1 MAHQPAMLST
11 LKVTVGAESR
21 VFSDPVVTIGR
32 DAQAPISLPHPDV
45 SRRHAEFRRTR
56 QGWLLVDL
64 DSTNGTRL
72 GDQQLGEALL
82 PEGQPVTLLV
92 GGDAG
97 PRLQVEVV
105 PPGVHNLPSGP
116 VPHPGALPPYAGP
129 ASQPG
134 SSQPGPPSQ
143 PGPTPYAGPASYPP
157 PPTPEASPA
166 SYPGAGVAPAPRPS
180 VTGDRPFDSGSG
192 SFAQAPGPMTQPWYP
207 EGESAMPQPPP
218 GHLAHGHTVLPSHQ
232 SHGRLLSIGRSRTC
246 DVVIDDPLVSR
257 QHATLVPGPSPVL
270 NDLGSFNGTFVNGR
284 RLNGS
289 IALHPGDEVI
299 FGNQTFSWTGTD
311 LASRATRT
319 DLTLFAENLTTVAK
333 GGKRLLEGMSFE
345 LGPSSLTAV
354 IGPSGAG
361 KSTLLGALTGSN
373 PATHG
378 QVIWQG
384 QDLYSHYEQL
394 RFQIGLVPQSDIQH
408 PQLTVRQGLSYASML
423 RLPPDTT
430 SAERSQRVQ
439 HVVSQMQLER
449 QIDNRIGTQLSGGQR
464 KRVSIATELLTA
476 PPLLFLDEPTSGL
489 DPGLDRDV
497 MHQLRTLAD
506 EGRVVM
512 VVTHS
517 VLALDVCDNV
527 LVLAP
532 GGRRAYFGPP
542 DGVLEHFGCRDYPQ
556 VFDLLDEPDL
566 WQRIPAPP
574 APVETG
580 RLPSMNA
587 PVTQPPLQSMSR
599 QFWTLVRRN
608 LAVTFS
614 DKLLLAM
621 LVVLPLALGGLSR
634 VVPGDSGLGIA
645 GTAGPGEMMDHKEA
659 LTRLTILIMAA
670 ALMGTAV
677 TIRELVG
684 ERPIFQREYAVGL
697 SPGMYLLSKVTVLG
711 TACFLQGMVVTW
723 LATVGLPGPDGDG
736 ALGVGTFEVAL
747 AIGGL
752 CFVMALLGLAVSA
765 LVTSNEQT
773 MPALVGL
780 VMVQLVLC
788 GALVPVAG
796 RAVLEQLAWL
806 SPARWAFAA
815 SSATVDLDK
824 AKRALPKAK
833 QDDLDSLYDQSVGQ
847 WILNM
852 SMMWIL
858 AAVILGLA
866 FWLVRRSATSRR

>member
-1 MAHQPAMLST
+1 MGTMAHQPAMLST
-11 LKVTVGAESR
+11 LRVTVAGQTREFADAVVTVG
-21 VFSDPVVTIGR
+21 R
-32 DAQAPISLPHPDV
+32 DGQALISLPHPDV

-56 QGWLLVDL
+56 QGWVLVDL
-64 DSTNGTRL
+64 ESTNGTCIGSRPVS
-72 GDQQLGEALL
+72 QELL
-82 PEGQPVTLLV
+82 PAGHPVTVVV
-92 GGDAG
+92 GGTEG
-97 PRLQVEVV
+97 PAFEVEVV
-105 PPGVHNLPSGP
+105 PAPLTNPGTSTGQ
-116 VPHPGALPPYAGP
+116 PGAQQSPMPQSPAAQSPAPQFPPPQTQQPDAGR
-129 ASQPG
+129 AG
-134 SSQPGPPSQ
+134 TGPS
-143 PGPTPYAGPASYPP
+143 TYPP
-157 PPTPEASPA
+157 QAGVPPM
-166 SYPGAGVAPAPRPS
+166 SYPGPNQPQQFQP
-180 VTGDRPFDSGSG
+180 PPM
-192 SFAQAPGPMTQPWYP
+192 APGAPTQPWYP
-207 EGESAMPQPPP
+207 AGESSIPLAPP
-218 GHLAHGHTVLPSHQ
+218 GQMVHGQTVIPSNQ
-232 SHGRLLSIGRSRTC
+232 PQGRVLTIGRSRTC

-257 QHATLVPGPSPVL
+257 QHATIALGNVAL
-270 NDLGSFNGTFVNGR
+270 LHDLGSFNGTFVNGH
-284 RLNGS
+284 RLVGS
-289 IALHPGDEVI
+289 TPLNPGDEVI
-299 FGNQTFSWTGTD
+299 FGNQTFSWTGAN
-311 LASRATRT
+311 LSVRATRT

-384 QDLYSHYEQL
+384 QDLYTHYEQL

-408 PQLTVRQGLSYASML
+408 PQLTVRQGLSYAAML

-430 SAERSQRVQ
+430 AAERASRVQRV
-439 HVVSQMQLER
+439 VGQMQLER

-542 DGVLEHFGCRDYPQ
+542 DGVLAHFGCRDYPQ

-574 APVETG
+574 ASVETG
-580 RLPSMNA
+580 RLPAMNA
-587 PVTQPPLQSMSR
+587 GVTQPPLQSMSR
-599 QFWTLVRRN
+599 QYWTLVRRN
-608 LAVTFS
+608 LAVTVS
-614 DKLLLAM
+614 DRLLLMM
-621 LVVLPLALGGLSR
+621 LLLLPLVLGGLSR
-634 VVPGDSGLGIA
+634 VVPGDDGFSIA
-645 GTAGPGEMMDHKEA
+645 RTINERGMMDHKEA

-697 SPGMYLLSKVTVLG
+697 SPGMYLLSKVSVLG
-711 TACFLQGMVVTW
+711 TACFLQGMLVTW
-723 LATVGLPGPDGDG
+723 IATVGLPGPDKDG
-736 ALGVGTFEVAL
+736 ALGMGNFEVAL

-752 CFVMALLGLAVSA
+752 SFAMAVLGLAVSA
-765 LVTSNEQT
+765 VVTSNEQT

-806 SPARWAFAA
+806 APARWAFAA
-815 SSATVDLDK
+815 TAAVVDLDK
-824 AKRALPKAK
+824 AKRGLPK
-833 QDDLDSLYDQSVGQ
+833 DERDLDSLYDQTVAQ
-847 WILNM
+847 WILDM
-852 SMMWIL
+852 SMLWIL
-858 AAVILGLA
+858 AAIILA
-866 FWLVRRSATSRR
+866 VSFWLVRRSATPRH

>member
-1 MAHQPAMLST
+1 MGNLAHQPAMLSS
-11 LKVTVGAESR
+11 LRVTIGGQSR
-21 VFSDPVVTIGR
+21 DFVDPVVAVGR
-32 DAQAPISLPHPDV
+32 DSRVPISLPHPDV

-56 QGWLLVDL
+56 GGWVLADL
-64 DSTNGTRL
+64 ESTNGTALDGNRIT
-72 GDQQLGEALL
+72 EAAL
-82 PEGQPVTLLV
+82 PEGRSVSVQV
-92 GGDAG
+92 GGDGG
-97 PRLQVEVV
+97 PAFGVEVIAAPSQTGV
-105 PPGVHNLPSGP
+105 SASPQSQASPPGL
-116 VPHPGALPPYAGP
+116 A
-129 ASQPG
+129 
-134 SSQPGPPSQ
+134 
-143 PGPTPYAGPASYPP
+143 
-157 PPTPEASPA
+157 
-166 SYPGAGVAPAPRPS
+166 
-180 VTGDRPFDSGSG
+180 
-192 SFAQAPGPMTQPWYP
+192 TQPWYP
-207 EGESAMPQPPP
+207 EGESSMPLPPP
-218 GHLAHGHTVLPSHQ
+218 GHLAHGHTVIPGNQQYGGVLTV
-232 SHGRLLSIGRSRTC
+232 GRSRTC

-257 QHATLVPGPSPVL
+257 QHATITLGNVPVL
-270 NDLGSFNGTFVNGR
+270 QDLGSFNGTFVNGH
-284 RLNGS
+284 RLTGS
-289 IALHPGDEVI
+289 TPLQPGDEVI
-299 FGNQTFSWTGTD
+299 FGNQTFNWTGTN

-319 DLTLFAENLTTVAK
+319 DLTLFAENLTTVVK
-333 GGKRLLEGMSFE
+333 GGRRLLEGMSFE
-345 LGPSSLTAV
+345 LEPSSLTAV

-384 QDLYSHYEQL
+384 QDLYSNYEQL

-408 PQLTVRQGLSYASML
+408 PQLTVRQGLSYAAML

-430 SAERSQRVQ
+430 REERMRQVD
-439 HVVSQMQLER
+439 HVVGQMQLER
-449 QIDNRIGTQLSGGQR
+449 QVDNRIGTQLSGGQR

-574 APVETG
+574 APTDTG
-580 RLPSMNA
+580 RLPAANA
-587 PVTQPPLQSMSR
+587 PVSQPPLQSMSR

-608 LAVTFS
+608 LAVTVS

-621 LVVLPLALGGLSR
+621 LVLLPLVLGGLSR
-634 VVPGDSGLGIA
+634 VVPGEDGLAIA
-645 GTAGPGEMMDHKEA
+645 RTANERGLMDHQES

-677 TIRELVG
+677 TIRELIG

-697 SPGMYLLSKVTVLG
+697 SPGMYLLSKVAVLG
-711 TACFLQGMVVTW
+711 TACFLQGVLVTW
-723 LATVGLPGPDGDG
+723 LATVGLPGPDSDG
-736 ALGVGTFEVAL
+736 ALGMGTFEIAL
-747 AIGGL
+747 AIGCL
-752 CFVMALLGLAVSA
+752 CFVMALVGLSVSA

-773 MPALVGL
+773 MPALVGV

-806 SPARWAFAA
+806 APARWAFAA
-815 SSATVDLDK
+815 TASVVDLDK
-824 AKRALPKAK
+824 AKRQLPEGE
-833 QDDLDSLYDQSVGQ
+833 QDLDSLYDQSIGQ
-847 WILNM
+847 WMLNM
-852 SMMWIL
+852 SLLWVL
-858 AAVILGLA
+858 AAVILAGA
-866 FWLVRRSATSRR
+866 FWLVRRSATPRH